1 MLEVEGSGGVED
13 RGAEEEAEKTVRI
26 FQGESQWRV
35 SF

>member
-1 MLEVEGSGGVED
+1 MLEVEEGGGVED
-13 RGAEEEAEKTVRI
+13 RGAAEEAGKTMRI